1 MTVNLAPTA
10 DATQRT
16 RNRIKEHG
24 PAFKYI
30 KWGRHAFGDGQWWLF
45 KAKDGWLGW
54 LREGEFKTV
63 APLDQSNPS
72 GKLDGTPARI
82 VCGNQLYS

>member
-24 PAFKYI
+24 PAFECI
-30 KWGRHAFGDGQWWLF
+30 KWGRAHLEDGQWWLF
-45 KAKDGWLGW
+45 KANDGWLGW

-63 APLDQSNPS
+63 VNYIVKK
-72 GKLDGTPARI
+72 GK
-82 VCGNQLYS
+82 